1 MTLFIF
7 LLVDAGSYFHKIAIK
22 TEPLWPRFSDD
33 VNYTAHWIIAIALSR
48 GRLKT
53 NKHA

>member
-7 LLVDAGSYFHKIAIK
+7 LLVDAGPHLHKIVIK
-22 TEPLWPRFSDD
+22 TEPLQPRFSDN

-48 GRLKT
+48 GRMKT